1 MSEPTKAVIKKIK
14 LDMKPNSKVGRLIKQ
29 SGIEGISID
38 TINSIMLPL
47 FKLIT
52 YQDGDTE
59 KAINTSITLIAASD
73 PKSQLEL
80 MLATQLAITHIT
92 LGKSAQLL
100 DQNYKDVKTIKS
112 LGNLYTK
119 LSRLGIDQINTLER
133 MKGKGRQKIIVEK
146 VNIESGGQ
154 AAIGVYE
161 GGGGVM
167 IKNHHKAHVPA
178 DRFDLNILPVYGAR
192 ARPGGLC
199 KHKGSA
205 RNG

>member
-52 YQDGDTE
+52 YQDGDPE

-80 MLATQLAITHIT
+80 MLATQLAMTHIT

-100 DQNYKDVKTIKS
+100 DQNYKEVKTINS

-133 MKGKGRQKIIVEK
+133 MKGKGQQKIIVEK
-146 VNIESGGQ
+146 VNIEAGGQ

-161 GGGGVM
+161 GV
-167 IKNHHKAHVPA
+167 
-178 DRFDLNILPVYGAR
+178 GANVKK
-192 ARPGGLC
+192 GL
-199 KHKGSA
+199 
-205 RNG
+205 